1 MGHNE
6 IRLQVGVPWIAEN
19 FLSELKDFIIDKI
32 LLSQFRGDSVSSTS
46 PWFGPLDGRNILTQ
60 LSRSSS
66 M

>member
-32 LLSQFRGDSVSSTS
+32 LLPQFRGDSVRSTS
-46 PWFGPLDGRNILTQ
+46 PCFGPLDGRNILTQ

>member
-32 LLSQFRGDSVSSTS
+32 
-46 PWFGPLDGRNILTQ
+46 
-60 LSRSSS
+60 
-66 M
+66 